1 MKKIDLRSKL
11 SFSFLTKYLVSLKGR
26 STFGSMMQSL
36 KGHFSSDF
44 SQRKML
50 LGLFIYGKDLNHF
63 SLQYH
68 PG

>member
-44 SQRKML
+44 SQIKML
-50 LGLFIYGKDLNHF
+50 LGLFIYG
-63 SLQYH
+63 
-68 PG
+68 